1 MNRATADSW
10 EDALFHPPP
19 WPYPSDN
26 GDEDAAPT
34 APRRTNSY
42 GYNPRDL
49 DTLPVQAGY
58 AKPARRAKP
67 AASRAEAVQYY
78 SQFEVIRDIML
89 GQYLPAHPHCARRQ
103 APSGQGP
110 GWNRC
115 RRRRRRRRRHRRNI
129 SGDCSSSAESGS
141 TAVSQSSNGRG
152 RDHNDSGGDS
162 DVSSSSCCGSELDD
176 RRVGATSPQS
186 QASAGSQ
193 HATVS
198 AVQWRRSRLEA
209 NTTSALVRLPLLV
222 VVFAI
227 IVAEM
232 GMYFVVRQLIAVREA
247 VFVWRGRRGRHL
259 ASLAAARSYDE
270 YMRHAMALD
279 AHLAIDLTD

>member
-89 GQYLPAHPHCARRQ
+89 GH
-103 APSGQGP
+103 
-110 GWNRC
+110 
-115 RRRRRRRRRHRRNI
+115 
-129 SGDCSSSAESGS
+129 
-141 TAVSQSSNGRG
+141 
-152 RDHNDSGGDS
+152 
-162 DVSSSSCCGSELDD
+162 ELDD